1 MALDLTPLDRAVS
14 QLQTFYTLSMQPQEQ
29 AVMAEAL
36 RMAAILAF
44 ESSYELTVKMLRR
57 FLEDV
62 GPCRVLIRATSSL
75 VRTGRF
81 GPGILPALICAFLN
95 LSFIH
100 SGADVWRSMVSLQCF
115 GARDCFTDLVWM
127 L

>member
-36 RMAAILAF
+36 RMAAIQAF
-44 ESSYELTVKMLRR
+44 ESSY
-57 FLEDV
+57 V

-81 GPGILPALICAFLN
+81 GPGILAALICAFLN